1 MQCMVTE
8 YCLELESMDQCMEQE
23 CGRQSMESTLT
34 PVCPP
39 PVVQVHRALWCQNRK
54 HHGTALEEKL
64 EFCCA
69 DKSLLKAVTSV
80 KK

>member
-1 MQCMVTE
+1 MWAAEYGEYIDTGLFPACSAGAQCIVHCGVRTE
-8 YCLELESMDQCMEQE
+8 N
-23 CGRQSMESTLT
+23 T
-34 PVCPP
+34 PA
-39 PVVQVHRALWCQNRK
+39 Q
-54 HHGTALEEKL
+54 EEKL

>member
-1 MQCMVTE
+1 ME
-8 YCLELESMDQCMEQE
+8 RCMESV
-23 CGRQSMESTLT
+23 GGGVQSMESTLT

-39 PVVQVHRALWCQNRK
+39 PVGALSTVHCAVRTENTPAE
-54 HHGTALEEKL
+54 EEKL